1 MSELALDQQAENPR
15 FIDVD
20 EEDGGRFVA
29 VGKDKIVIIPRSCNK
44 NEVSIETINI
54 SHVSDT
60 HRSGHNYG
68 GVIIYQ
74 YNGKSEWKTANDTH
88 CESAYI
94 VIQDTDSHNVRRWM
108 SKEPGVVHGAVY
120 RNAFGESVKGAEIV
134 GEGFAVRNGKFEMC
148 SGVFNNPSG
157 SVFHDS
163 RKRMHELSEHC
174 VRKIVEYWK
183 TAGSAF
189 SSWSGTRR
197 NFRVKELLKDFT
209 PASFKRKFRHISIV
223 YYNIASAMKK
233 LYKALEHRSCI
244 NPEKTFNVTLV

>member
-1 MSELALDQQAENPR
+1 MSELALNQQAENAR

-29 VGKDKIVIIPRSCNK
+29 QLGKDKIVIMPRSHNK

-60 HRSGHNYG
+60 HRPGGNYG

-74 YNGKSEWKTANDTH
+74 YNSKSEWKTANNTY
-88 CESAYI
+88 CKSAYI

-120 RNAFGESVKGAEIV
+120 RNAFGESVKDAEII
-134 GEGFAVRNGKFEMC
+134 GEGFAIRNGKFEMC

-157 SVFHDS
+157 SAFHDS

-183 TAGSAF
+183 TAGPDFASL
-189 SSWSGTRR
+189 SRTER
-197 NFRVKELLKDFT
+197 NFRVKELLKDF
-209 PASFKRKFRHISIV
+209 
-223 YYNIASAMKK
+223 Y
-233 LYKALEHRSCI
+233 
-244 NPEKTFNVTLV
+244 